1 MASPPQ
7 APCLPLR
14 ASVGPL
20 EIVTT
25 FPSTPDASTT
35 SMSSSEYYNLGP
47 LPWSNDTLVAA
58 VWKSPSQ
65 AQEWVDEHPGRAFV
79 AQLESLKAVLGIFEE
94 SAEQFSEC
102 LVRFHADVHKGHVFR
117 RNRRSELEAY
127 EQQFQKLLYVFAS
140 SAMTL
145 VDQAR
150 ALSQKITFP
159 EYEARVREGFA
170 TNPRHRFIQELRVD
184 VIHVT
189 LHRPGWQLTSGR
201 DEESTSKFML
211 WPKQLTRLSEYN
223 AQARQFVDEHPKG
236 IDLGRLIVDYSAH
249 VREFHK
255 WLRQTAESVVG
266 DMMADYRRCSKRI
279 TAVSSRSFWNLIF
292 QQVVIAGKRDPYT
305 YLDQYLTEGEL
316 AEVNSLP
323 HRSRRQVDRII
334 ELVDEH
340 EACDDELRQIIYK
353 AFCTSS

>member
-1 MASPPQ
+1 
-7 APCLPLR
+7 
-14 ASVGPL
+14 
-20 EIVTT
+20 
-25 FPSTPDASTT
+25 
-35 SMSSSEYYNLGP
+35 MSSSEHYNLGP
-47 LPWSNDTLVAA
+47 LPWSDDNLIAA
-58 VWKSPSQ
+58 VRKSPSQ
-65 AQEWVDEHPGRAFV
+65 VQEWVDEHPGRVFV
-79 AQLESLKAVLGIFEE
+79 ARLESLKAVLGIFEG

-102 LVRFHADVHKGHVFR
+102 LVRFHADAHKGHVFR
-117 RNRRSELEAY
+117 RNRRSDLEAY

-150 ALSQKITFP
+150 ALSQKVTLP
-159 EYEARVREGFA
+159 EYEAHVRESFA

-189 LHRPGWQLTSGR
+189 LHRPGWQLTSGWGK
-201 DEESTSKFML
+201 EATSKFML

-223 AQARQFVDEHPKG
+223 AQARQFVAEHPKG

-255 WLRQTAESVVG
+255 WLRQTAEGVVG
-266 DMMADYRRCSKRI
+266 EMMADYQRCARRI
-279 TAVSSRSFWNLIF
+279 MAVSSRSFWNLIF
-292 QQVVIAGKRDPYT
+292 QQVVVAGKRDPYT

-316 AEVNSLP
+316 AEVNDLP

-353 AFCTSS
+353 AFCAST